1 MRHFELAPG
10 LLPKI
15 AISVALI
22 ALVMVTIH
30 LAPAPSPP
38 YKMVDEVALRPSSWE
53 GERVRL
59 HGWVKPGT
67 IVHVAND
74 LHVFTLQRNGES
86 MRIWYRGIVPDT
98 FKDQSE
104 AIVLGTVLHEDGTWW
119 LAATELMTKCGGKYE
134 ADPAVMRNK
143 KFQ

>member
-1 MRHFELAPG
+1 
-10 LLPKI
+10 
-15 AISVALI
+15 
-22 ALVMVTIH
+22 
-30 LAPAPSPP
+30 PP
-38 YKMVDEVALRPSSWE
+38 YKMVDEVALRPMRWD

-59 HGWVKPGT
+59 HGWVKAGS

-74 LHVFTLQRNGES
+74 LHVFTLGRNGES
-86 MRIWYRGIVPDT
+86 MRIWYRGTVPDT

-104 AIVLGTVLHEDGTWW
+104 AIVLGTVLREDGVWW

-134 ADPAVMRNK
+134 GNPNLKDT

>member
-1 MRHFELAPG
+1 MRHVEPAPG

-38 YKMVDEVALRPSSWE
+38 YKMVDEVALRPAPWS

-59 HGWVKPGT
+59 HGWVKAGT

-74 LHVFTLQRNGES
+74 LHVFTLERNGES
-86 MRIWYRGIVPDT
+86 MRIWYRGTVPDT
-98 FKDQSE
+98 FKDQAE
-104 AIVLGTVLHEDGTWW
+104 AIVLGTVLREDGTWW
-119 LAATELMTKCGGKYE
+119 LAATELMTKCGGKY
-134 ADPAVMRNK
+134 DSNPNLK
-143 KFQ
+143 NPKFE

>member
-1 MRHFELAPG
+1 MRHVEPAPG

-22 ALVMVTIH
+22 ALVIVTIH

-38 YKMVDEVALRPSSWE
+38 YKMVDEVALRPEMWD
-53 GERVRL
+53 GDRVRL
-59 HGWVKPGT
+59 HGWVKAGT

-74 LHVFTLQRNGES
+74 LHVFTLERNGAWI
-86 MRIWYRGIVPDT
+86 RIWYRGLVPDT

-104 AIVLGTVLHEDGTWW
+104 AIVLGRVLREDGTWW
-119 LAATELMTKCGGKYE
+119 VSATELMTKCGGKYE
-134 ADPAVMRNK
+134 GDVNRENT

>member
-1 MRHFELAPG
+1 MRHVEPAPG
-10 LLPKI
+10 MLPKI
-15 AISVALI
+15 AISAALI
-22 ALVMVTIH
+22 ALVVVSIH
-30 LAPAPSPP
+30 LAPEPSPP
-38 YKMVDEVALRPSSWE
+38 YKMVDEVALRPTRWD

-74 LHVFTLQRNGES
+74 LHVFTLQRNGEA
-86 MRIWYRGIVPDT
+86 MRIWYRGTVPDT

-104 AIVLGTVLHEDGTWW
+104 AIVLGTVLREDGTWW
-119 LAATELMTKCGGKYE
+119 LAATELMTKCGGRYE
-134 ADPAVMRNK
+134 GDPRIRNS